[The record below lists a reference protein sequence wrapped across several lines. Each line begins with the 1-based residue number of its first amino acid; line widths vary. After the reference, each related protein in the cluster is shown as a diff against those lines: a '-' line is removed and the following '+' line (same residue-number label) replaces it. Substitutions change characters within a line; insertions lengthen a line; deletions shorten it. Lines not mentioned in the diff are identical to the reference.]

1 MATALHHPTP
11 LFLAHRLSAL
21 HQQSIYFKMDCY
33 QPTGSFKIRGIGRR
47 CQEAKAQGCR
57 HFVIAS
63 GGNAGLATAYA
74 GWKLKVPTTVV
85 LPLKTPVA
93 MQEKIRSLGAR
104 VELAGQVW
112 DEAHA
117 VAVDLAA
124 KENAVYIPPF
134 DHPTLWEGHASVIAE
149 CAAQMPEPDWIVV
162 AVGGGGYFCGVMQ
175 GLKEQGWHQAKVL
188 TAETVGSNC
197 LQAALQAGERVE
209 LATINSIASSLG
221 AKQVAQQAFEYAQQE
236 RVQSHAVTDAQA
248 LEAVEGFLEDV
259 GTLVEPACGA
269 ALSTVYQPIPQL
281 EQGATVLVLV
291 CGGAGM
297 NLAQFQQY
305 QTTIKANT
313 CI

>member
-1 MATALHHPTP
+1 MAIALHHPTP

-21 HQQSIYFKMDCY
+21 QKRSIYFKMDCY

-47 CQEAKAQGCR
+47 CQEAKAKGCR

-85 LPLKTPVA
+85 LPLKTSVA

-117 VAVDLAA
+117 VAIDLAA
-124 KENAVYIPPF
+124 QENATYIPPF
-134 DHPTLWEGHASVIAE
+134 DHPTLWEGHASVIEE

-175 GLKEQGWHQAKVL
+175 GLQEQGWHKAKVL

-209 LATINSIASSLG
+209 LAAINSIASSLG
-221 AKQVAQQAFEYAQQE
+221 AKQVAQQAFDYAQE
-236 RVQSHAVTDAQA
+236 DRVYSHVMTDVQA
-248 LEAVEGFLEDV
+248 LRAVEGFLGDV

-269 ALSTVYQPIPQL
+269 ALSTVYEPVSHF
-281 EQGATVLVLV
+281 EEGATILVLV

-297 NLAQFQQY
+297 NLEQFQHY
-305 QTTIKANT
+305 QTTIRPIAR
-313 CI
+313 I